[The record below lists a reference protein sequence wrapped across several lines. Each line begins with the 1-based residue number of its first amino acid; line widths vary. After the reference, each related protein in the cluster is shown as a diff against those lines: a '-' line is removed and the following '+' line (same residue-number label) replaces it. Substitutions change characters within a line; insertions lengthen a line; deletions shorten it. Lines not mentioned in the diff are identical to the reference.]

1 MSRLGNKPVALPA
14 GVDVSCQGGTIKV
27 KGPKGEMTLPLKGS
41 ISVKVDGQAKVAQ
54 VVRSSNARQER
65 AYHGLFRSLLAG
77 MVTGVT
83 QGYSKELQIVGT
95 GYRAAMEGSVLV
107 LNVGLSNPVRFQ
119 VPKGLNV
126 TCPSQTQIII
136 AGVDKQLVGAFAAE
150 VRLTHPP
157 DPYHGKG
164 LRYRDEVVRKL
175 TGKTFGSTA
184 T

>member
-1 MSRLGNKPVALPA
+1 MSRLGNKPVPIPA
-14 GVDVSCQGGTIKV
+14 GVEVSCQGGAVKV
-27 KGPKGEMTLPLKGS
+27 KGPKGEMSLPLKGS
-41 ISVKVDGQAKVAQ
+41 ISVQVDGQTKMAQ

-77 MVTGVT
+77 MITGVA
-83 QGYSKELQIVGT
+83 QGYNKELQIVGT
-95 GYRAAMEGSVLV
+95 GYRATMEGSTLVLV
-107 LNVGLSNPVRFQ
+107 IGLSNPAKFP
-119 VPKGLNV
+119 VPKGLTV
-126 TCPSQTQIII
+126 TCPTQTQVII
-136 AGVDKQLVGAFAAE
+136 AGVDKQMVGAFAAE
-150 VRLTHPP
+150 VRLVHPP